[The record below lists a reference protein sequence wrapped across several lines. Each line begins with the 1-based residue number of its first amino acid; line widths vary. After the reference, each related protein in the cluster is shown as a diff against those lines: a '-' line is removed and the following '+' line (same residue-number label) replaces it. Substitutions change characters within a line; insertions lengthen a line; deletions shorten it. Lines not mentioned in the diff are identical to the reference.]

1 MSKPF
6 HLAWFCNFSS
16 GEWDHPMTGGAP
28 PWDGEIYVE
37 MARAMERACF
47 DYIMLED
54 TLMVSEA
61 WGGTMEATLKH
72 ALQAPKHDPL
82 PLAAIIAHAT
92 NRLGIVATMS
102 TMAYPPFMLARLAST
117 LDSLSGGRFGWN
129 IVTSGED
136 AAAQNFGLDEL
147 PPREQRYDMA
157 DEYVDVV
164 TRLFGSWAPDAVVM
178 DRATGR
184 YADHTKVAPIHF
196 EGKYFKVRGP
206 LNTVPSPQGRPVYVQ
221 AGGSPRGRE
230 FAARN
235 ADSIIATAN
244 GTAGMKWY
252 RDDVRA
258 RAAAAGRNPDDIK
271 VLFLVY
277 PVLGETNAEAEA
289 KYQRMVTA
297 PSFIEAGLAM
307 MGTVTD
313 IDFSRFDLDQPL
325 PPLTTNGEQGSLD
338 KFAQWGSG
346 KTLRQLASERYD
358 GGLRL
363 VGTPDEV
370 AEKMGAAMEAIGGD
384 GFLVST
390 PFQRISRRVVV
401 EITEGLVPALQRRGL
416 VRTRYEH
423 VLLRDTLREF

>member
-1 MSKPF
+1 MTKRF

-16 GEWDHPMTGGAP
+16 GEWTHPFTSGAP
-28 PWDGEIYVE
+28 PWDGKIYVE
-37 MARAMERACF
+37 MAQAMERACF

-61 WGGTMEATLKH
+61 YRGTAEATLKH

-82 PLAAIIAHAT
+82 PLAAMIAAAT
-92 NRLGIVATMS
+92 SRMGVVATMS
-102 TMAYPPFMLARLAST
+102 TMAYPPFLLARLAST
-117 LDSLSGGRFGWN
+117 IDSISGGRFGWN

-136 AAAQNFGLDEL
+136 AAAQNFGMDEL
-147 PPREQRYDMA
+147 PPREDRYAMA
-157 DEYVDVV
+157 DEYVEVV
-164 TRLFGSWAPDAVVM
+164 CRLFESWGPGAVVM
-178 DRATGR
+178 DRASGT
-184 YADHTKVAPIHF
+184 YADHTKVKPIDF
-196 EGKYFKVRGP
+196 KGKYFKVRGP
-206 LNTVPSPQGRPVYVQ
+206 LNTVPSPQGRPVFVQ

-230 FAARN
+230 FAART

-244 GTAGMKWY
+244 GVSGMKQY

-271 VLFLVY
+271 VLCLIY
-277 PVLGETNAEAEA
+277 PVLGETAEEAQA
-289 KYQRMVTA
+289 KYKRMTSQPA
-297 PSFIEAGLAM
+297 FIEAALASI
-307 MGTVTD
+307 GTVTD
-313 IDFSRFDLDQPL
+313 IDFSKFDLDSEL
-325 PPLTTNGEQGSLD
+325 PRLTTNGEQGSLD

-358 GGLRL
+358 GGLPL
-363 VGTPDEV
+363 IGTPDEV
-370 AEKMGAAMEAIGGD
+370 AEKMGEAMEAIGGD

-416 VRTRYEH
+416 VRTQYEH
-423 VLLRDTLREF
+423 TLLRDTLRSF